1 MNFVYTS
8 KRVFPGSS
16 ASKKICLERR
26 RPWFD
31 SWVEKIPWRKD
42 RLPTPVFLPGEF
54 HEQRSLAGYSPWG
67 RKDLD
72 LTEWLST
79 AQHSIQVQ
87 SKNVSVSF
95 SMWISIHSSAVC
107 WINLSFSVELLCTFG
122 EVKRP
127 HERINFWISFWSID
141 WFVSVS
147 SLQSLS
153 RVQLFVIPWI
163 AACQASLSI
172 TNSRSSRK
180 LTSIESV
187 MPTSHLILC
196 HPLLLLPPIPPSIR
210 VFCNESTLRNR
221 WPK

>member
-107 WINLSFSVELLCTFG
+107 WINLSFSVELLWHLCQ
-122 EVKRP
+122 
-127 HERINFWISFWSID
+127 NSID
-141 WFVSVS
+141 HIYMVLFLDS
-147 SLQSLS
+147 
-153 RVQLFVIPWI
+153 FVILYI
-163 AACQASLSI
+163 
-172 TNSRSSRK
+172 
-180 LTSIESV
+180 
-187 MPTSHLILC
+187 HLHAKHTVFFLLKYSWATMLC
-196 HPLLLLPPIPPSIR
+196 
-210 VFCNESTLRNR
+210 
-221 WPK
+221 